1 MVLREDRLK
10 KSTVSA
16 MASSFLG
23 NVRGIVS
30 DTFSTRSFFSPR
42 NLKLTSEYCTYISFK
57 CDSQDCSYGWLV
69 WENNLRIGKMYIY
82 TTTGIA

>member
-16 MASSFLG
+16 MSKSLLG
-23 NVRGIVS
+23 NVRGNVPTLSVS
-30 DTFSTRSFFSPR
+30 GLFFSPQ
-42 NLKLTSEYCTYISFK
+42 NLKLISEYCTYSSFK

-69 WENNLRIGKMYIY
+69 WENNLRIGKMYNY
-82 TTTGIA
+82 TSTA